1 MSVLQNSGHTY
12 RDIYGI
18 LVCKKKKKM
27 IKEPKS
33 LSVGTAL
40 RMMAQSPVE
49 YNETDFKRGI
59 FVCALKIEL

>member
-1 MSVLQNSGHTY
+1 
-12 RDIYGI
+12 
-18 LVCKKKKKM
+18 M

-59 FVCALKIEL
+59 FVCALKMEL